1 MQPTRPLVRTTMA
14 LDLAC
19 ATGTAFA
26 QGEYSKT
33 VFIGD
38 SLTDSGHF
46 RPALVQANGPAAS
59 ILGRFTTNPG
69 QVLSLIHI

>member
-1 MQPTRPLVRTTMA
+1 MKPSRHFVRSTLA
-14 LDLAC
+14 LALAC
-19 ATGTAFA
+19 AAGCAFA

-46 RPALVQANGPAAS
+46 RPALVQAGDRVEIVHA
-59 ILGRFTTNPG
+59 LGG
-69 QVLSLIHI
+69 G